1 MIKTHVKR
9 LLTSH
14 RVILLCVGTAVAVY
28 LGVRADHSWIAH
40 DEGLLAQSAE
50 RVLDGQLPHRDF
62 DDAYTGGLSLLHAAA
77 FRLLGIKLTS
87 LRWVLLV
94 FSLAFTAAVYGI
106 ASRVSRP
113 VAAALVTLV
122 CVAWSVP
129 IYFAG
134 MPSWYN
140 LFCAAFGTLALLRHL
155 ETGRRRW
162 LLIAGLCCG
171 LSILIKVIGL
181 FFTAAVLLFLLFRE
195 QTLTEDDADADSPS
209 AAFKLLSGG
218 ALLVFCGLLA
228 SLVSRRPSAFGLLH
242 FLVPGLA
249 LAAFLLWNESR
260 LRHGGFRRRWRRL
273 RRLGLPFGLGVV
285 LPIAVFLVPY
295 LTSSALPEL
304 WNGVF
309 ILPLKRFELVAME
322 PPLDRALAAA
332 LPLTLLL
339 GAPLVL
345 RAKVSGRTAG
355 MLLAA
360 TCAAAAAVTV
370 FGDQQAVYRGVWHS
384 LRPLVPVVTI
394 LGCLTLANALRGKTV
409 GPASPRR
416 QQLFLLLAIAGMGG
430 LVQYPNAF
438 GIYFGYVAP
447 QLVLAMLFLVGEE
460 PAAWRRIWIG
470 VAAFYLL
477 FAVVWLHRGFVLT
490 TGVRFWQVDESARL
504 ELDRGGLR
512 VAPRIAAAYEELVAV
527 IDEHSPPGAS
537 IYATPDCPEVYF
549 LSRRRNPTRTF
560 YEIFEPDYREPRDR
574 NRRLLAMLEA
584 HDVDLVV
591 LHWSPK
597 FSDPVGEDLLAE
609 IRARYPYRAAVRP
622 FTVHWRERPP

>member
-1 MIKTHVKR
+1 MKR
-9 LLTSH
+9 LFSSH
-14 RVILLCVGTAVAVY
+14 LAILLCVWTAVAVY
-28 LGVRADHSWIAH
+28 LAVRADHSWIAH

-113 VAAALVTLV
+113 VVCALVTLL

-140 LFCAAFGTLALLRHL
+140 LFCAAFGTLALLRHI
-155 ETGRRRW
+155 ETDKRRW

-171 LSILIKVIGL
+171 ISILIKVIGL
-181 FFTAAVLLFLLFRE
+181 FFTAAVLLFLLYRE
-195 QTLTEDDADADSPS
+195 QTLTESDPDTDPPS
-209 AAFKLLSGG
+209 AAFKLLSGT

-228 SLVSRRPSAFGLLH
+228 SLVSRRPSAFGLFQ
-242 FLVPGLA
+242 FLLPGLA
-249 LAAFLLWNESR
+249 LAVFLLWNESR
-260 LRHGGFRRRWRRL
+260 LRHGGLRRRWARL
-273 RRLGLPFGLGVV
+273 RRLGLPFGLGVI
-285 LPIAVFLVPY
+285 LPIAVYLVPY
-295 LTSSALPEL
+295 LTSSALPDL

-309 ILPLKRFELVAME
+309 ILPLKRFELVAMA
-322 PPLDRALAAA
+322 PSLDRTLAAA
-332 LPLTLLL
+332 VPLTLLL
-339 GAPLVL
+339 GAPLAL
-345 RAKVSGRTAG
+345 RAKASGRTTG
-355 MLLAA
+355 MLLTAA
-360 TCAAAAAVTV
+360 VGAAVAVTV

-384 LRPLVPVVTI
+384 IRPLVPVVTI
-394 LGCLTLANALRGKTV
+394 LGCLTLSKTLRAKIV
-409 GPASPRR
+409 RPATPRR
-416 QQLFLLLAIAGMGG
+416 QQLFLLLATAGMGG

-438 GIYFGYVAP
+438 WIYFCYVAP
-447 QLVLAMLFLVGEE
+447 LVVLAILFLVGEE
-460 PAAWRRIWIG
+460 PPAWRRIWIG
-470 VAAFYLL
+470 VLAFYLL

-490 TGVRFWQVDESARL
+490 TGVRYWQVDESARL

-512 VAPRIAAAYEELVAV
+512 VAPRIAAAYEGLVAV
-527 IDEHSPPGAS
+527 VNEHSPPGS
-537 IYATPDCPEVYF
+537 FIYATPDCPEVYF

-560 YEIFEPDYREPRDR
+560 YEIFEPDYRDDPRGR

-597 FSDPVGEDLLAE
+597 FSDPIGEDLLAE
-609 IRARYPYRAAVRP
+609 IRARYPHGKAVRP
-622 FTVHWRERPP
+622 FTVHWRERAP